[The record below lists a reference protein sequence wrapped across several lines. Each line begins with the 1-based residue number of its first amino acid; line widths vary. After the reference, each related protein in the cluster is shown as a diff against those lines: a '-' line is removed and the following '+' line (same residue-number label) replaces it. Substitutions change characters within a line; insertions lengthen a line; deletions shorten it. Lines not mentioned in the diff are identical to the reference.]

1 MRTEHRKHIRLI
13 TRADLFVPGSTTA
26 DGSIQGQEQE
36 RIVALKLWKLRKD
49 DHWFFED
56 PSILSH
62 FVGGMFL
69 QLSQLTA
76 RAWDGV
82 TFAKGC
88 RLDRLFI
95 SGREYVVREEAAGA
109 SERVSVRTLTRLCLV
124 NKHLSLVVIPFLM
137 EDLLRMSHNLHH
149 PHSVPRSRDHVRSLL
164 INSDTIS
171 VSELHPALV
180 LELELDKPSDTTDTS
195 ATITNTT
202 TPAPDQLRVNH
213 LRHIRNVNLN
223 KATFSRYSNSG
234 YLNKGQQPYSAEV
247 LNYIHSPEFMSS
259 WPSTGIASACSR
271 HSDPTSLSLALFP
284 IVVYREV
291 IWALAAPHLNQ
302 MVSLSMPL
310 SDTRRYLD
318 VVARLGKLE
327 FIHVVVDLQYG
338 CGRCGHGVRGTKNR
352 PCRDEAMQ
360 VLVQLVKDH
369 RQRFPGRLKTVTS
382 SEVLAIWSALWSRSI
397 EIQNAEIQRMLP
409 PYQPQALNCT
419 NWPRIAPFLEST
431 DFSRVRDIRGLEPNA
446 INPRFLQR
454 CRRLVTFSAESFQR
468 GYFDWAVREKQES
481 EASLG
486 QGAVGSFLP
495 EAASSSLEWNPNG
508 GSAMPV
514 TLPLPPLQASFVTR
528 PLVPL
533 AKLSLYD
540 CDIDALPDINAIATA
555 FCNTLESLFMKFKPF
570 HGPIKTILVGQGCT
584 ANLPCLTYIRIL
596 AHGHRLALDPFL
608 LTHCPKLV
616 WVEIVDNTRE
626 YTCEVVVPHHPADL
640 PRVIELELRGLGA
653 LGFHPDTLKTTRNL
667 RVLTLLLMQSKC
679 CFIPPIN
686 ELKRSYGLVSAEKKN
701 KDKDKSKD
709 ERGDGDDIS
718 SPPFVTRPR
727 WTWDWQLPN
736 LTTLRLNSEFA
747 YWFEFKMLHGCQAL
761 ERLSLHMRTTFG
773 HHTRVITQADLVVP
787 GAGEGSQ
794 ERIVAGSLRRLYM
807 NGHWSFENPSVLMQF
822 VGRMFPKLEHLTAK
836 AWEDVTVGLFVKAIR
851 IRSRAIMAEAA
862 AAAIVAGVRA
872 KARVRK

>member
-1 MRTEHRKHIRLI
+1 
-13 TRADLFVPGSTTA
+13 
-26 DGSIQGQEQE
+26 
-36 RIVALKLWKLRKD
+36 
-49 DHWFFED
+49 
-56 PSILSH
+56 
-62 FVGGMFL
+62 
-69 QLSQLTA
+69 
-76 RAWDGV
+76 
-82 TFAKGC
+82 
-88 RLDRLFI
+88 
-95 SGREYVVREEAAGA
+95 
-109 SERVSVRTLTRLCLV
+109 
-124 NKHLSLVVIPFLM
+124 
-137 EDLLRMSHNLHH
+137 MSHNIHH
-149 PHSVPRSRDHVRSLL
+149 PHSVPRSRDRVRSLL

-180 LELELDKPSDTTDTS
+180 LELEIDKTSDTTDTS

-223 KATFSRYSNSG
+223 KATFSRYSTSG
-234 YLNKGQQPYSAEV
+234 YLNKDQQPYSAEV

-259 WPSTGIASACSR
+259 WPSTGIDSACSR

-291 IWALAAPHLNQ
+291 IWALASPHLNQ

-327 FIHVVVDLQYG
+327 FIHVVVDLQ
-338 CGRCGHGVRGTKNR
+338 TKNR

-382 SEVLAIWSALWSRSI
+382 SEVLAMWSALWSRSI
-397 EIQNAEIQRMLP
+397 EIENVEIQRMLP

-454 CRRLVTFSAESFQR
+454 CRRLVTFSAESVQR

-495 EAASSSLEWNPNG
+495 EAASSSLEWSPDG

-514 TLPLPPLQASFVTR
+514 TLPQPPPQASFVTR

-533 AKLSLYD
+533 AKLSLYG

-555 FCNTLESLFMKFKPF
+555 FCNTLESLFIKFKPF

-584 ANLPCLTYIRIL
+584 ANLPCLTDIRIL

-626 YTCEVVVPHHPADL
+626 YTCEEVVPHHPADL
-640 PRVIELELRGLGA
+640 PRVIELELQGLGA

-686 ELKRSYGLVSAEKKN
+686 ELKRSYGL
-701 KDKDKSKD
+701 
-709 ERGDGDDIS
+709 
-718 SPPFVTRPR
+718 
-727 WTWDWQLPN
+727 
-736 LTTLRLNSEFA
+736 
-747 YWFEFKMLHGCQAL
+747 
-761 ERLSLHMRTTFG
+761 
-773 HHTRVITQADLVVP
+773 ADLFVP

-807 NGHWSFENPSVLMQF
+807 NGHWSFENPSVLMQLSGSDL
-822 VGRMFPKLEHLTAK
+822 GRLWQKQQQQQ
-836 AWEDVTVGLFVKAIR
+836 
-851 IRSRAIMAEAA
+851 
-862 AAAIVAGVRA
+862 
-872 KARVRK
+872 

>member
-1 MRTEHRKHIRLI
+1 
-13 TRADLFVPGSTTA
+13 
-26 DGSIQGQEQE
+26 
-36 RIVALKLWKLRKD
+36 
-49 DHWFFED
+49 
-56 PSILSH
+56 
-62 FVGGMFL
+62 
-69 QLSQLTA
+69 
-76 RAWDGV
+76 
-82 TFAKGC
+82 
-88 RLDRLFI
+88 
-95 SGREYVVREEAAGA
+95 
-109 SERVSVRTLTRLCLV
+109 
-124 NKHLSLVVIPFLM
+124 M
-137 EDLLRMSHNLHH
+137 EDLLRRHH
-149 PHSVPRSRDHVRSLL
+149 LSQR
-164 INSDTIS
+164 IA
-171 VSELHPALV
+171 PALV

-234 YLNKGQQPYSAEV
+234 YLNKDQQPYSAEV
-247 LNYIHSPEFMSS
+247 LNYIHSPEFMRS
-259 WPSTGIASACSR
+259 WPSTGIDSACSR

-338 CGRCGHGVRGTKNR
+338 CGRCGHGVRRTKNR

-382 SEVLAIWSALWSRSI
+382 SEVLAMWSALWSRSI
-397 EIQNAEIQRMLP
+397 EIENAEIQRMLP

-454 CRRLVTFSAESFQR
+454 CRRLVTFSAESVQR

-486 QGAVGSFLP
+486 QEAVGSFLP
-495 EAASSSLEWNPNG
+495 EAASRSPEWNSDG
-508 GSAMPV
+508 GSAMP
-514 TLPLPPLQASFVTR
+514 
-528 PLVPL
+528 
-533 AKLSLYD
+533 
-540 CDIDALPDINAIATA
+540 
-555 FCNTLESLFMKFKPF
+555 SLFIKFKPF

-584 ANLPCLTYIRIL
+584 ADLPCLTDIRIL
-596 AHGHRLALDPFL
+596 AHGHRLAFDPLL

-626 YTCEVVVPHHPADL
+626 YTCEEVVPHHLADL

-653 LGFHPDTLKTTRNL
+653 LGFHPDALKTTRNL

-709 ERGDGDDIS
+709 ERGDDASWLPG
-718 SPPFVTRPR
+718 PR
-727 WTWDWQLPN
+727 EIIP
-736 LTTLRLNSEFA
+736 
-747 YWFEFKMLHGCQAL
+747 
-761 ERLSLHMRTTFG
+761 HMRTTFG
-773 HHTRVITQADLVVP
+773 HHTRVITQADLFVH
-787 GAGEGSQ
+787 GAREGSQ

-862 AAAIVAGVRA
+862 AAAI
-872 KARVRK
+872 